1 VQIGTL
7 EWRAP
12 VITQRIVDVLTESA
26 DELTLKGVFYGFQQL
41 IPEFPAISVESGRKF
56 RGGSSTHRFEIRFS
70 VLMMLEH
77 GKIQSTEINKKES
90 EELSELVEA
99 KLHED
104 LTLGGLV
111 IFGYVSGIDPG
122 VRLRESEMIRATRL
136 TWDGLSREGF

>member
-1 VQIGTL
+1 M
-7 EWRAP
+7 
-12 VITQRIVDVLTESA
+12 
-26 DELTLKGVFYGFQQL
+26 
-41 IPEFPAISVESGRKF
+41 
-56 RGGSSTHRFEIRFS
+56 
-70 VLMMLEH
+70 MMLEH

-111 IFGYVSGIDPG
+111 IFGYISSIDPG

>member
-1 VQIGTL
+1 MQIGTL

-12 VITQRIVDVLTESA
+12 VITQRIVDILTESA
-26 DELTLKGVFYGFQQL
+26 DELAIKGVFYGYQQL
-41 IPEFPAISVESGRKF
+41 IPEFPAISVESGRKA
-56 RGGSSTHRFEIRFS
+56 RGGNSTHRFEITFS

-111 IFGYVSGIDPG
+111 IFGYVASIDPG
-122 VRLRESEMIRATRL
+122 VRFRESEMIRATRL
-136 TWDGLSREGF
+136 TWNGLSREGF

>member
-1 VQIGTL
+1 
-7 EWRAP
+7 
-12 VITQRIVDVLTESA
+12 
-26 DELTLKGVFYGFQQL
+26 
-41 IPEFPAISVESGRKF
+41 
-56 RGGSSTHRFEIRFS
+56 
-70 VLMMLEH
+70 
-77 GKIQSTEINKKES
+77 
-90 EELSELVEA
+90 LSELVEA